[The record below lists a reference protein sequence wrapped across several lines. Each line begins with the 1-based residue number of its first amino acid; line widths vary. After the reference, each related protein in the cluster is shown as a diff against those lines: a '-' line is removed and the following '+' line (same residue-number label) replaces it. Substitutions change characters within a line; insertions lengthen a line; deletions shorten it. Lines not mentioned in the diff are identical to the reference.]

1 MQSAAMTQYG
11 PPRALRRAAVR
22 PSPPPVLFE
31 PERRDEDGVDLG
43 GVIDILRRRWLTV
56 LLPAAI
62 ALGLAL
68 AYVLLTP
75 KLYTASTL
83 LLLDPRDQRVL
94 QTEVLP
100 AGAGSDAALVESQV
114 RVITSDAVLSRVVEA
129 LGLADVPEFGGADAD
144 RALRTAAALDLL
156 GRRVAASRAEHT
168 YVLDLRATS
177 RDPALARSIA
187 DALTAAFIADQN
199 EAARDATRRANE
211 ALTAR
216 LADLREELRKA
227 DDKVQAYRAEKGLS
241 GRDGSAVTEQQLAE
255 LNQRLVAARA
265 ELAAAQAR
273 YDQVARAGADATP
286 EALGSQVIAA
296 LRTQLADIARREA
309 DLVATLGDNHPAV
322 VRVRAERA
330 SVEAQIGA
338 EVARIRESARAELE
352 RAQGE
357 VAGLQAELDR
367 LTGRDN
373 ADAAALVELREL
385 QREADAIR
393 TVYES
398 VLARAKETS
407 EQERLEL
414 SSARVIAP
422 AATPVAASFPPRLF
436 ILAIALALGLGGGAA
451 LALLRER
458 MDDRI
463 HAAGELRR
471 AGLEVFAT
479 VPPFGTAQRGP
490 DGSFEYAIRL
500 LRAELRDSPERQAE
514 RSALF
519 VGSHK
524 ADGAASVALNLAL
537 AAVANGER
545 VLLIDADAVH
555 RTLSTL
561 VAPGAQI
568 GLMEVLAGHASL
580 KDALVGDAPGG
591 FQALPMAAR
600 AGAWRGRP
608 SREAFERLIALAR
621 QGFDYVMIVGAPLA
635 DEPDARAIAEAVDQ
649 VALVLRTGETR
660 RAGIASALRALRIRG
675 EKTCG
680 IVLTMAGTAA

>member
-1 MQSAAMTQYG
+1 MQSAAMTPYG
-11 PPRALRRAAVR
+11 GPRPLRRAPVR
-22 PSPPPVLFE
+22 APQPPVLFE
-31 PERRDEDGVDLG
+31 PDRPADDGIDLG
-43 GVIDILRRRWLTV
+43 GVIGILRRRWLTV
-56 LLPAAI
+56 LAPAAV

-75 KLYTASTL
+75 KLYTSSTL

-114 RVITSDAVLSRVVEA
+114 RVITSDAVLARVADMLV
-129 LGLADVPEFGGADAD
+129 LADLPEFGGDDAD
-144 RALRTAAALDLL
+144 PAVRAAAALDLL
-156 GRRVAASRAEHT
+156 GRRVTASRADHT
-168 YVLDLRATS
+168 YVLDLKATS
-177 RDPALARSIA
+177 RDPRLARQIA
-187 DALTAAFIADQN
+187 EALTAAYIADQN
-199 EAARDATRRANE
+199 DAARAAARRANE

-227 DDKVQAYRAEKGLS
+227 DDKVQAYRAEKGLV

-255 LNQRLVAARA
+255 LNQRLVQARA
-265 ELAAAQAR
+265 ELAGAQAR

-286 EALGSQVIAA
+286 ESLGSQVVIA
-296 LRTQLADIARREA
+296 LRTQLADIIRREA
-309 DLVATLGDNHPAV
+309 DLVATLGDRHPSV
-322 VRVRAERA
+322 VSVRAERA
-330 SVEAQIGA
+330 SVETQIAA
-338 EVARIRESARAELE
+338 EIGRIRDSARNALDV
-352 RAQGE
+352 AKGN
-357 VAGLQAELDR
+357 VAGLEAELDR
-367 LTGRDN
+367 LTGRDT
-373 ADAAALVELREL
+373 ADAAAQIELREL
-385 QREADAIR
+385 QREVEAIR
-393 TVYES
+393 AIYES

-422 AATPVAASFPPRLF
+422 AATPSGASFPPRLF

-451 LALLRER
+451 LALMRER

-463 HAAGELRR
+463 HGADTLRR

-490 DGSFEYAIRL
+490 DGGFEYAIRL
-500 LRAELRDSPERQAE
+500 LRAELRDAPERQAE

-519 VGSHK
+519 VSARK
-524 ADGAASVALNLAL
+524 DDGGASVALNLAL

-545 VLLIDADAVH
+545 VLVIDADPVH
-555 RTLSTL
+555 RTLSSL
-561 VAPGAQI
+561 IAPGAQI
-568 GLMEVLAGHASL
+568 GLMEVLAGRASL
-580 KDALVGDAPGG
+580 KEALVGDAPGG
-591 FQALPMAAR
+591 FQALPMGAR
-600 AGAWRGRP
+600 TGTWRGRP

-621 QGFDYVMIVGAPLA
+621 QGFDYIVIVGAPLT

-649 VALVLRTGETR
+649 VALVLRADDTR
-660 RAGIASALRALRIRG
+660 RTDVAAALRALRIRG

-680 IVLTMAGTAA
+680 IVLTMAGAAA